1 MKRLLLLLAMAAR
14 LGAQAGGVLEQAD
27 EAFRS
32 GDLEK
37 AMAMARQALAADPRS
52 VHAHMI
58 LGVSAAL
65 RNDWP
70 AAEKHFQSVIKL
82 APESPHGYFYLG
94 QTELYQ
100 HNWKQAAGHFAQ
112 ALERGYPDQ
121 QRAVVELALALNEL
135 GQPEQA
141 LETLSK
147 VDAPA
152 VGPLAAQYHAVRAFA
167 LGKQNRGT
175 EALVAIRRARDL
187 DRTNRDYWVFL
198 IRLLISAD
206 DPYEAQGEAIQAQK
220 FFPDD
225 GDVQYLF
232 ALSSY
237 YVSESPLTGLALRNL
252 RESEPDSERALLVQG
267 LLYRKQGKAEEAT
280 RALTEAASKGLP
292 DAHVLLGILHKE
304 SGDYE
309 AAEREFRAAE
319 KENPNNGQVML
330 ELGKLLLVR
339 GDLKEA
345 QIRLEKAY
353 AALPDAPGVHYQLGL
368 LYSRLGDK
376 EKAQEHLRLSRQP

>member
-1 MKRLLLLLAMAAR
+1 MKRLALLLAMAAA
-14 LGAQAGGVLEQAD
+14 LWAQAGGVLEQAD
-27 EAFRS
+27 AAFRA

-37 AMAMARQALAADPRS
+37 AAALARQALAQDPRS

-58 LGVSAAL
+58 LGVSAAQG
-65 RNDWP
+65 NQWP

-82 APESPHGYFYLG
+82 APTSPHGYFYLG
-94 QTELYQ
+94 QAALYQ
-100 HNWKQAAGHFAQ
+100 HKWDRAAGYFVQ
-112 ALERGYPDQ
+112 ALERGYPDR
-121 QRAVVELALALNEL
+121 QRAIVELALALNEL

-141 LETLSK
+141 LESLSK

-152 VGPLAAQYHAVRAFA
+152 AGPMAAQYHAVRAFA
-167 LGKQNRGT
+167 LGKLNRGG
-175 EALVAIRRARDL
+175 EALEAIRRARDL
-187 DRTNRDYWVFL
+187 DRANRDYWEFL

-206 DPYEAQGEAIQAQK
+206 DPYKAQGEAIEAQK
-220 FFPDD
+220 IFPDD
-225 GDVQYLF
+225 ADIQYLF

-252 RESEPDSERALLVQG
+252 REAEPDSERVLLVEG
-267 LLYRKQGKAEEAT
+267 LLYRKQGKAEEAA
-280 RALTEAASKGLP
+280 RALTEAAGKGVP

-304 SGDYE
+304 GGDYE

-319 KENPNNGQVML
+319 KENPDNGQVML

-368 LYSRLGDK
+368 LYSRLGEK

>member
-1 MKRLLLLLAMAAR
+1 MRGLLLLLATAAV
-14 LGAQAGGVLEQAD
+14 LWAQQGGVIEQAD
-27 EAFRS
+27 AAFRA

-37 AMAMARQALAADPRS
+37 ASALARQALGADPRS

-58 LGVSAAL
+58 LGVSAAQ

-70 AAEKHFQSVIKL
+70 VAEKHFQSVIKL
-82 APESPHGYFYLG
+82 APDSPHGYFYLG
-94 QTELYQ
+94 QAELYQ
-100 HNWKQAAGHFAQ
+100 HKWEPAAGYFVQ

-121 QRAVVELALALNEL
+121 PRAVVELALALYES
-135 GQPEQA
+135 GRPEQA
-141 LETLSK
+141 LDSLAK
-147 VDAPA
+147 LGAAPD
-152 VGPLAAQYHAVRAFA
+152 GPLAAQYHAVRAFA
-167 LGKQNRGT
+167 LGRLNRGT
-175 EALVAIRRARDL
+175 EALEAIRRARDL
-187 DRTNRDYWVFL
+187 DRANRDYWIFL

-220 FFPDD
+220 IFPDD

-252 RESEPDSERALLVQG
+252 REAEPDSERVLLVQG
-267 LLYRKQGKAEEAT
+267 LLYRKQGKAAEAA
-280 RALTEAASKGLP
+280 RALTEAAGKGLP

-304 SGDYE
+304 GGDYE

-339 GDLKEA
+339 GNLREA
-345 QIRLEKAY
+345 QVRLEKAY
-353 AALPDAPGVHYQLGL
+353 QALPDAPGVHYQLGL